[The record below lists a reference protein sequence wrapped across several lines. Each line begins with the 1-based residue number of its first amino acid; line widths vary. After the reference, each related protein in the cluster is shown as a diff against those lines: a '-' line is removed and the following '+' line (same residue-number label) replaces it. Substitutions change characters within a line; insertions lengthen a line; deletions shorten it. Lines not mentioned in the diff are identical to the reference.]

1 MILFIENS
9 EDSTLKLLEPINEFS
24 NVAGYKTNIQKLV
37 AFLYDNEISERLYNK
52 KSFKITIS
60 KIKYLGI
67 NLNKEVKDL

>member
-52 KSFKITIS
+52 KSFKITI
-60 KIKYLGI
+60 
-67 NLNKEVKDL
+67 

>member
-37 AFLYDNEISERLYNK
+37 AFLYDN
-52 KSFKITIS
+52 
-60 KIKYLGI
+60 
-67 NLNKEVKDL
+67 